1 MEMEVDINKY
11 LGEEDEEQE
20 KKEVITLD
28 QDEQEY
34 GKRYK
39 ISDSTMKE
47 MKKYFINITTEKEK
61 KEDFEYESWI
71 SRFEEN
77 PYLFM
82 NVDGYGFKRCDN
94 LAKRIGYDMES
105 PNRVLAYVN
114 MAIEQNSNGS
124 TIVKFIDI
132 IGIIKKDL
140 LINDIKKIMKILMSR
155 KGKFSLLDYQC
166 KRLTIQE
173 INNIKRV
180 PEYITTND
188 WYYAEK
194 FCYEWLKYLSKLPK
208 TEEDIN
214 ITENILSNNNT
225 LNSKQKE
232 IIENIINKNVNVIIG
247 KSGSGKSYVTKQVL
261 NILDSYGFSYCL
273 LTPTGIASVNLKEKT
288 GRKVETIHRRYFK
301 KNKKGNRIPIKE
313 DYVVIDEIG
322 MVGADHFKMLRALIP
337 YKDKKIIF
345 IGDNNQLPSISAGDF
360 LTNIIKLIKSG
371 KVDGNIFE
379 LTEIMRASSETF
391 VPYLC
396 NMFCGDS
403 KFNKDVL
410 DTEMKSVLFVERE
423 KDLSEQIERIVKTNN
438 WNWLE
443 TAVIMPQRV
452 GDYGCN
458 VVNSYFQE
466 QNKSEIL
473 YSDKYKCFKRND
485 KLMHIKNNPILN
497 IYNGEWV
504 EMIGVEYGETEE
516 DNAYLVKRLGTETNE
531 ENVMYYSY
539 EEASTELMLAYA
551 VTVHKCQGSTIKNV
565 IFVAIPEHQYMLTRE
580 LTYTGI
586 SRTSDH
592 IIIIGDKKALET
604 SSYRKVSNK
613 RKTFLGLICESM

>member
-1 MEMEVDINKY
+1 MKDEIKYNIIQDDTQQEDNK
-11 LGEEDEEQE
+11 ET
-20 KKEVITLD
+20 ITLD
-28 QDEQEY
+28 QYEQEY

-39 ISDSTMKE
+39 ISDNTMKE
-47 MKKYFINITTEKEK
+47 MKKYFDGITTD
-61 KEDFEYESWI
+61 KEDKENFYYNNWME
-71 SRFEEN
+71 RFEEN

-82 NVDGYGFKRCDN
+82 NVDGYGFKRCDA
-94 LAKRIGYDMES
+94 LAKKIGFDMES
-105 PNRVLAYVN
+105 PFRILAYVN

-132 IGIIKKDL
+132 ISIIKKDL

-166 KRLTIQE
+166 KRLTIEE
-173 INNIKRV
+173 INNAKRA

-194 FCYEWLKYLSKLPK
+194 FCYEWLRNVSRLER
-208 TEEDIN
+208 TQIDIN
-214 ITENILSNNNT
+214 ITESILEKNKT
-225 LNSKQKE
+225 LNIKQKE
-232 IIENIINKNVNVIIG
+232 IIEHIMDKNLNIIIG

-322 MVGADHFKMLRALIP
+322 MVGADHFKMLRQLIP
-337 YKDKKIIF
+337 YKDKKVIF

-360 LTNIIKLIKSG
+360 LTNIIKLIKS
-371 KVDGNIFE
+371 KKIDGNIFE

-403 KFNKDVL
+403 KFDKDVL
-410 DTEMKSVLFVERE
+410 DTDMKSVLFIERE
-423 KDLSEQIERIVKTNN
+423 NNLSEQIERIIKTNN
-438 WNWLE
+438 WNWFD
-443 TAVIMPQRV
+443 TAVIMPQRI

-458 VVNSYFQE
+458 VINSFFQE

-473 YSDKYKCFKRND
+473 YKNKYKCFKRND

-497 IYNGEWV
+497 IYNGEWIEIV
-504 EMIGVEYGETEE
+504 DVEYGETKE
-516 DNAYLVKRLGTETNE
+516 DNFYLVKRYGTETSEDNI
-531 ENVMYYSY
+531 MHYSY
-539 EEASTELMLAYA
+539 EEISTEVMVAYA

-580 LTYTGI
+580 LVYTGM
-586 SRTSDH
+586 SRTADNLV
-592 IIIIGDKKALET
+592 IIGEGQSLEKA
-604 SSYRKVSNK
+604 SFKKVSDK
-613 RKTFLGLICESM
+613 RKTFLGLINDM